1 MKQRRGW
8 SSRNWS
14 VSRNC
19 ECREIVFESVQLYE
33 AVSFLLCFFLDE
45 SDIHNTTQA
54 VRVREVNKQ
63 QCDRGSTRRSTY
75 KIGKAV
81 LPPRIRRPCMIMR

>member
-19 ECREIVFESVQLYE
+19 ECREIVFERVQLHD
-33 AVSFLLCFFLDE
+33 AVSVVLCFLLED
-45 SDIHNTTQA
+45 SDIHNATQA
-54 VRVREVNKQ
+54 VRVRVVNKQ
-63 QCDRGSTRRSTY
+63 QCDRGTTRREILTRW
-75 KIGKAV
+75 G
-81 LPPRIRRPCMIMR
+81 RRCCLRGSGDLV